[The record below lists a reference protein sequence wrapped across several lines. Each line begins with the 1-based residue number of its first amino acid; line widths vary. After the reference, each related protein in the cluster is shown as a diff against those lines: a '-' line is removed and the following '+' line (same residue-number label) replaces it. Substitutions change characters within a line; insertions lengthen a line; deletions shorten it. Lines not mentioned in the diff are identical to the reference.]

1 MQCPKCNAVM
11 HVIQYQGI
19 SVDRCSRCKG
29 IWFDM
34 LEHEHLKAIEGSES
48 IDIGKAPAAKGRP
61 GAKVKDDRIPID
73 CPVCKMPLLRM
84 VDREQ
89 PHIWYE
95 ACATCYGVFF
105 DAGEFRDYK
114 ERTVLDFFRDLFAKE
129 RR

>member
-1 MQCPKCNAVM
+1 MQPVEYK
-11 HVIQYQGI
+11 GI
-19 SVDRCSRCKG
+19 AVDRCTKCKG
-29 IWFDM
+29 LWFDM

-48 IDIGKAPAAKGRP
+48 IDLGKPPARHG
-61 GAKVKDDRIPID
+61 GKDERKPIT
-73 CPVCKMPLLRM
+73 CPACKMQLIRM

-95 ACATCYGVFF
+95 ACTSCYGVFF

>member
-1 MQCPKCNAVM
+1 MKCPKCDVPM
-11 HVIQYQGI
+11 EPVEYRGI
-19 SVDRCSRCKG
+19 SVDRCTSCKG
-29 IWFDM
+29 LWFDM

-48 IDIGKAPAAKGRP
+48 IDSGSPRGKGKQGARGKDERAPI
-61 GAKVKDDRIPID
+61 V
-73 CPVCKMPLLRM
+73 CPACKLQLIRM

-95 ACATCYGVFF
+95 ACTSCYGVFF

-114 ERTVLDFFRDLFAKE
+114 EKTPLDFFRDLFAKE

>member
-1 MQCPKCNAVM
+1 MEAVE
-11 HVIQYQGI
+11 YRGI
-19 SVDRCSRCKG
+19 SVDRCTKCKG
-29 IWFDM
+29 LWFDM

-48 IDIGKAPAAKGRP
+48 IDLGKASQRHKG
-61 GAKVKDDRIPID
+61 KDDRIPIT
-73 CPVCKMPLLRM
+73 CPACKLELIRM

-95 ACATCYGVFF
+95 ACTSCYGVFF

-114 ERTVLDFFRDLFAKE
+114 EKTVLDFFRDLFAKE

>member
-1 MQCPKCNAVM
+1 
-11 HVIQYQGI
+11 
-19 SVDRCSRCKG
+19 
-29 IWFDM
+29 M

-48 IDIGKAPAAKGRP
+48 IDIEDPH
-61 GAKVKDDRIPID
+61 GAKQVASDKDDRIPID
-73 CPVCKMPLLRM
+73 CPVCKMQLLRM

-114 ERTVLDFFRDLFAKE
+114 EKTVLDFFRDLLAKE

>member
-1 MQCPKCNAVM
+1 VKCPKCKSPMKPVEFA
-11 HVIQYQGI
+11 GI
-19 SVDRCSRCKG
+19 VVDRCGGCQG
-29 IWFDM
+29 LWFDM

-48 IDIGKAPAAKGRP
+48 IDIGNPEVGRLYNQ
-61 GAKVKDDRIPID
+61 REYID
-73 CPVCKMPLLRM
+73 CPVCKTSMIRM

-95 ACATCYGVFF
+95 ACGSCFGVFF

-114 ERTVLDFFRDLFAKE
+114 EHSVFEFFRDLFAKE